1 MKICNNF
8 YSGSC
13 FKNECEIF
21 KDYLEIGDFIISG
34 FSYGAIKAFNQALES
49 KARVDKLQLFS
60 PAFFQTKDEKFK
72 RMQLMFFKKDEDA
85 YIKNFLENLKD
96 KSTKS
101 IENFFKKG
109 SFKELDELLNFKWNK
124 EDLEELIKKGIKI
137 AEDIAVLMVE
147 KYKMAK
153 DSKDIIFNAKES
165 LKLEFSQN
173 IEKINKL
180 KDIMLKNEVITLD
193 DLQ

>member
-1 MKICNNF
+1 MI
-8 YSGSC
+8 S
-13 FKNECEIF
+13 KNYF
-21 KDYLEIGDFIISG
+21 SG
-34 FSYGAIKAFNQALES
+34 FCFSQERELFEEYLIKNDFTLCGFSFGAIKAFEEALSTNQ
-49 KARVDKLQLFS
+49 RVDKIQLFS

-109 SFKELDELLNFKWNK
+109 SFEELNELLNFKWSK

-137 AEDIAVLMVE
+137 EVFLGQNDKII
-147 KYKMAK
+147 
-153 DSKDIIFNAKES
+153 DSLAAKEFF
-165 LKLEFSQN
+165 KEFATVYYF
-173 IEKINKL
+173 
-180 KDIMLKNEVITLD
+180 KDKGHLL
-193 DLQ
+193 

>member
-1 MKICNNF
+1 MISKNYF
-8 YSGSC
+8 SGFC
-13 FKNECEIF
+13 FFEESELFEKYLIKN
-21 KDYLEIGDFIISG
+21 DFTFCG
-34 FSYGAIKAFNQALES
+34 FSYGAIKAFEEALNS
-49 KARVDKLQLFS
+49 TKRVDKLQLFS

-109 SFKELDELLNFKWNK
+109 SFKELDELLNFKWSK

-137 AEDIAVLMVE
+137 EVFVGGNDKII
-147 KYKMAK
+147 
-153 DSKDIIFNAKES
+153 DSLAAKEFF
-165 LKLEFSQN
+165 KEFATVYYF
-173 IEKINKL
+173 
-180 KDIMLKNEVITLD
+180 KDKGHLL
-193 DLQ
+193 